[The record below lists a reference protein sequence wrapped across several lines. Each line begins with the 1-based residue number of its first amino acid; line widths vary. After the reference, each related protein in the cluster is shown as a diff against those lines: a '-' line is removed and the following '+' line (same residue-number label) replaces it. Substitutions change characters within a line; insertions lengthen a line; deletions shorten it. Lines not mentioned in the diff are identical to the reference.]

1 MKIWEIDIIVEG
13 AGESVT
19 IEWETDV
26 DDEAELIEELM
37 HYISIVPLRKIQE
50 DEEE

>member
-1 MKIWEIDIIVEG
+1 MNTWEIDIIVEG

-26 DDEAELIEELM
+26 DDEAELIEEVM
-37 HYISIVPLRKIQE
+37 HYISIVPLRKI
-50 DEEE
+50 EENEE